1 MPLGKVIILLTHCYS
16 RGIKDEVAMCQGW
29 CWGEEWEPGLRGR
42 LGEVGRAVGRLS
54 LWGFSPL
61 RPEDHRGRPDS
72 VREEAVR
79 RDDPD
84 SVLPERLCL
93 DRTAALHGEP
103 AQQVCGVAHQL
114 QRELSRKRHQGL

>member
-1 MPLGKVIILLTHCYS
+1 MVDVPKS
-16 RGIKDEVAMCQGW
+16 PGW
-29 CWGEEWEPGLRGR
+29 GMEIQACMLVR

-84 SVLPERLCL
+84 SVLPECLCL
-93 DRTAALHGEP
+93 DRTAALHGKP
-103 AQQVCGVAHQL
+103 AKQVCGVAHQL
-114 QRELSRKRHQGL
+114 QRELS